1 MDKPYDLDDQITIKR
16 FLDEAERRCNS
27 LKFREYRDHEA
38 EPSIS
43 STTVSED
50 DTDTS
55 GYEDNATQA
64 KPATPTNTV
73 HSNGSTPSRLKET
86 TDEST
91 GADHSKLKNPVLESV
106 MAQSPQVSGVL
117 APPST
122 PESIPTMQTLDIS
135 KIIVD
140 AIDDLPPGS
149 VASLGESRYAPRPFS
164 SSQVSSFNLRS
175 QGPKDHHTSAALK
188 QLSPADRKAKDESF
202 SRMSFQAAD
211 FTPTPSTNVSH
222 PSLIGEDIHSSK
234 RAPRSPLAST
244 QTKLDNFVKSDTF
257 SELKDNVGE
266 PAGDSTMSKI
276 SSMKLDKNDKITSH
290 DENESDNVWIP
301 PHLRASEKRSK
312 ASNTDTK
319 HLNSIDN
326 ARTSAS
332 TNNANQTESD
342 KIEPFKK
349 TTTDTT
355 SAVPTPLGHQTQQP
369 MSLSVEGD
377 STMSKISF
385 MKLDK
390 NDKITSHDEN
400 GSDNVWVPPH
410 LRAPEKRS
418 KASNTDTKHLNSID
432 NARTS
437 ASTNNANQTESDKIE
452 PFKKTITG
460 TTSAVP
466 TPLGH
471 QTQQPMSLSVEE
483 GRPLTKP
490 EGLSNNA
497 DTEDCENALFFK
509 SWPKSESRNGP
520 GILPFVVGMRSS
532 CSFSAAAKV
541 RSVILK
547 GLSSPVPSLVASI
560 VFGGPL
566 ESIHIKD
573 TSATVLFLHAED
585 CQKFF
590 DATENGV
597 PFERDG
603 RKQVAFVE
611 KGTEVDVVG
620 GLLGGFIK
628 HGYTRC
634 VRVID
639 VDSNFPGQRLW
650 EKAQLK
656 NRKVESIDVGDPEAA
671 VGRYSSGFSAE
682 DC

>member
-1 MDKPYDLDDQITIKR
+1 MDRPYNLDDQITIKR

-27 LKFREYRDHEA
+27 FEIREYRDHEA

-43 STTVSED
+43 SSTVSED

-55 GYEDNATQA
+55 GYKDNATQT
-64 KPATPTNTV
+64 KPPTPTNTV

-86 TDEST
+86 INAST
-91 GADHSKLKNPVLESV
+91 GADHSKLKNPVLETV

-149 VASLGESRYAPRPFS
+149 FATLGESRYAPRPFS
-164 SSQVSSFNLRS
+164 SSQVSSSNLRS

-211 FTPTPSTNVSH
+211 FTPTPSANVSH
-222 PSLIGEDIHSSK
+222 PSLIREDIHSSK
-234 RAPRSPLAST
+234 RAPSSPLAST
-244 QTKLDNFVKSDTF
+244 QTKLDDFVKSDTF
-257 SELKDNVGE
+257 SELKDNVEE
-266 PAGDSTMSKI
+266 PAGDSAMSNT
-276 SSMKLDKNDKITSH
+276 SSMKLDKDDKHTGH
-290 DENESDNVWIP
+290 DEDG
-301 PHLRASEKRSK
+301 
-312 ASNTDTK
+312 SN
-319 HLNSIDN
+319 
-326 ARTSAS
+326 
-332 TNNANQTESD
+332 
-342 KIEPFKK
+342 
-349 TTTDTT
+349 
-355 SAVPTPLGHQTQQP
+355 
-369 MSLSVEGD
+369 
-377 STMSKISF
+377 
-385 MKLDK
+385 
-390 NDKITSHDEN
+390 
-400 GSDNVWVPPH
+400 NVWVPPH

-418 KASNTDTKHLNSID
+418 KASNTDTKYLGSID

-437 ASTNNANQTESDKIE
+437 ASTNDANQTESDKIE
-452 PFKKTITG
+452 PSKKTAIGIT
-460 TTSAVP
+460 SPVS

-471 QTQQPMSLSVEE
+471 QIQQPISSSVEE
-483 GRPLTKP
+483 GRSLTKP

-520 GILPFVVGMRSS
+520 GILPFVVEMRSS

-547 GLSSPVPSLVASI
+547 GISSPVPSLVASI

-566 ESIHIKD
+566 ESIRIKD
-573 TSATVLFLHAED
+573 TSAIVLFLHAED

-620 GLLGGFIK
+620 GLLGGFIE

-639 VDSNFPGQRLW
+639 VDSNIPGQRLW

-671 VGRYSSGFSAE
+671 VGRYYSGFSAE